1 MPAARISVGLRT
13 WIVPVLAVLWLL
25 PGRLGPAKE
34 RSAAGQQPSP
44 PPAAG
49 LLRTTTRLVQI
60 SVIATDKKGEP
71 VGDLTRA
78 DFVVLDNGRPQEIQ
92 IFQRETNQRPASP
105 SLPLPPDTYTNQI
118 HKAGNIPPSVTM
130 LLLDGLNTGISDQA
144 YARQQVIKFLLQIHA
159 NDCLAIFT
167 LGRDLHILQGLTGDS
182 AKLVAALGKYS
193 GQTTMDLDASTP
205 TDIQTGSDAMDALLQ
220 DAFQRQANMY
230 IEDRVRTTVG
240 ALIDIA
246 NYAAGLPGRK
256 NLVWVSGSFP
266 FSVGYENLETL
277 VQMINDPKRESNLS
291 GQQLFFAEDIERAA
305 RALNDA
311 NIAVYPVDARALMGL
326 NMNTANGTNK
336 NAGYSATNS
345 GQQNRG
351 LNSGNPGGGGGRGGG
366 RFSSGPKTGK
376 QNQNS
381 SMKQGPSNP
390 MLDPDNT
397 TFETMDALAN
407 GTGGKAFYNSS
418 DLSSS
423 LRTVIDDSCVTYE
436 IAYYPSD
443 VKWDGSYHRITVESK
458 KPDLLVRA
466 RKGYFA
472 WPEPAPSP
480 EALRGIVTNA
490 VASPLESTG
499 MAVAVRVKA
508 TTREDGTAISA
519 MIFFEPRSIQFD
531 LKGSQYTGS
540 ANLVLA
546 QFDDKNQLLNAGQ
559 QTFPLNLSS
568 SQYEQFLKQQVELTQ
583 EIKVLPHATQLRVV
597 LCDGK
602 TGKVG
607 TVAVPLAKYLP
618 PR

>member
-1 MPAARISVGLRT
+1 MPLGPMSVGFRT

-25 PGRLGPAKE
+25 PGRVGPAKE
-34 RSAAGQQPSP
+34 RPAAGQQQSTP
-44 PPAAG
+44 PVAG
-49 LLRTTTRLVQI
+49 LVRTTTRLVQI

-92 IFQRETNQRPASP
+92 IFQRETNQRPANP
-105 SLPLPPDTYTNQI
+105 SLRLPPDTYTNQI

-144 YARQQVIKFLLQIHA
+144 YSRQQVIKFLLQIHA

-167 LGRDLHILQGLTGDS
+167 LGRDLHILQGLTSDS
-182 AKLVAALGKYS
+182 AKLVATLGKYS
-193 GQTTMDLDASTP
+193 GQTTMDLDASAP
-205 TDIQTGSDAMDALLQ
+205 TDIQTGSDTMDALLQ
-220 DAFQRQANMY
+220 DAFQREANMY

-277 VQMINDPKRESNLS
+277 VQMINDPKRESSIS

-311 NIAVYPVDARALMGL
+311 NIAVYPVDARGLMGL

-336 NAGYSATNS
+336 NAGYGAMNS
-345 GQQNRG
+345 GQPNRG
-351 LNSGNPGGGGGRGGG
+351 LNSGNPGGGGGRG
-366 RFSSGPKTGK
+366 RSSGGPKTGK